1 MPTLPTKPSYE
12 WIEKGDQEH
21 RRLAFLVSQGNY
33 KLCTMHA
40 NITNIKTKE
49 QQHDMV
55 MPKLLAAS
63 QIRTWP

>member
-1 MPTLPTKPSYE
+1 MLTLPAKSSYE
-12 WIEKGDQEH
+12 WIEKGDEETT
-21 RRLAFLVSQGNY
+21 NY
-33 KLCTMHA
+33 ICSMHA